1 MEMTARQSAPVSGP
15 AEPLRD
21 SARTREA
28 ILVAAQQAF
37 STRGYSAA
45 GVREV
50 TAAAGVN
57 PALVS
62 RYFGSKEGLFEAALD
77 ASLSFEMLTARNRA
91 TFGRDLVEA
100 FTADNTR
107 TNPLPMLVL
116 ATGDPDARQ
125 IADRVLRARVIRPL
139 TRWFGGPQAE
149 VRAARLLLVS
159 AGFFTYRLLYPLAPL
174 EGTLD
179 PAMRAW
185 LEAEFQSLVD

>member
-1 MEMTARQSAPVSGP
+1 MTARQNSP

-21 SARTREA
+21 AARTREA
-28 ILVAAQQAF
+28 ILAAAQQAF
-37 STRGYSAA
+37 ATRGYSAT
-45 GVREV
+45 GLREI

-77 ASLSFEMLTARNRA
+77 AALEVELLTERNRA
-91 TFGRDLVEA
+91 TFGRDLVEL
-100 FTADNTR
+100 FTRAHGPAH
-107 TNPLPMLVL
+107 PLPMLVL
-116 ATGDPDARQ
+116 ATGDPVTRQ
-125 IADRVLRARVIRPL
+125 IADRVLRSRVIRPL
-139 TRWFGGPQAE
+139 ARWFGGAEAE

-159 AGFFTYRLLYPLAPL
+159 AGFYIYRELYPLAPM
-174 EGTLD
+174 EGGLD